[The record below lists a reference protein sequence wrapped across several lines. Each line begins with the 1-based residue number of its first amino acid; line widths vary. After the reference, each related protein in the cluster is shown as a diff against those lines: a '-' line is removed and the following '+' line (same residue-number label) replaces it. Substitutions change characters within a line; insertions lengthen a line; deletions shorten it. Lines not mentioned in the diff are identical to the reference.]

1 MKYYL
6 LLLENEIKKIFC
18 ISMRYK
24 FNTIFSISFWAILI
38 TLISYSIAIKNPS
51 MVFMFASSF
60 MIWLIVNNT
69 FIAVVD
75 SIISESTQGTLE
87 QLYINSGSFYG
98 MLLIKGLS
106 SALLSFVQ
114 TIFSVILGI
123 IFIRQLNFDFL
134 WQWLAIVPVIFI
146 SIFSLIGAG
155 IACASLSLKYKNI
168 SSFYSLISSIF
179 FGIVTYSAKLLDNN
193 VIASILI
200 PFGKANSA
208 LQFFFQSNVEISC
221 SVLFYSFINSV
232 LWLIIGYLCLSYY
245 EKKSKK
251 NGLFSKF

>member
-6 LLLENEIKKIFC
+6 LLLESEIKKMLC
-18 ISMRYK
+18 VALRYK
-24 FNTIFSISFWAILI
+24 FNTIFSIFFWAILMS
-38 TLISYSIAIKNPS
+38 LISYSIAMKNPN

-87 QLYINSGSFYG
+87 QLYINSSSFYG
-98 MLLIKGLS
+98 ILLIKGFS
-106 SALLSFVQ
+106 SALLSIMQ
-114 TIFSVILGI
+114 TVVSIVLGI
-123 IFIRQLNFDFL
+123 IFIRQLDFVFL
-134 WQWLAIVPVIFI
+134 LQWLTIIPVILL

-168 SSFYSLISSIF
+168 SSFYSLVSSIF
-179 FGIVTYSAKLLDNN
+179 FGVVTYSAKLLDNN
-193 VIASILI
+193 IIASVLI

-208 LQFFFQSNVEISC
+208 LQLFFQSDVKISY
-221 SVLFYSFINSV
+221 SVFFYSLVNSV
-232 LWLIIGYLCLSYY
+232 LWMIIGYICLCYY
-245 EKKSKK
+245 EKISKK
-251 NGLFSKF
+251 NGLFSKY